1 MATKKPGGMTWL
13 ETIELKPDRSL
24 ATEAA
29 IVRTLT
35 KELTE
40 ALAQQN
46 FAAIDL
52 TRCVYVIRMKGD
64 FVIAYPK
71 RRSPVLYIGRGSAL
85 GRLSSHLKRW
95 LHEVDSFGKDVSIEI
110 RVCRTRRRNFE
121 DLYKYVEADLIARFA
136 KRFGSIPFF
145 NSRRETSFEEWVEYT
160 DTDVAL
166 MKAALG
172 VGKGNRPQWAIAPA
186 PANKNYE
193 VFHRGVDD

>member
-71 RRSPVLYIGRGSAL
+71 RRSPVLYICLLYTSPSPR
-85 GRLSSHLKRW
+85 
-95 LHEVDSFGKDVSIEI
+95 DS
-110 RVCRTRRRNFE
+110 
-121 DLYKYVEADLIARFA
+121 
-136 KRFGSIPFF
+136 
-145 NSRRETSFEEWVEYT
+145 
-160 DTDVAL
+160 
-166 MKAALG
+166 
-172 VGKGNRPQWAIAPA
+172 
-186 PANKNYE
+186 
-193 VFHRGVDD
+193 